1 MWLVTLLILGILI
14 ELLNRSH
21 YLRNY
26 RVAKMPGLG
35 TLVILMAPALALVDH
50 KISENYLRISW
61 LILLALGGLAVL
73 IDLEHHLLPDRLI
86 LPTLLLSILLVA
98 FGGNLRIGIMGAV
111 AWFATFAALAII
123 NPSGLGWGDVKFA
136 ALLGFDCGAADLRLV
151 LVAAFLALT
160 FGGAAALFLIVGR
173 PESGRRSQIPF
184 GPFMFA
190 GAIVSLL
197 GA

>member
-1 MWLVTLLILGILI
+1 MTLLILGILI
-14 ELLNRSH
+14 QLFNRSY

-26 RVAKMPGLG
+26 RVTKLPRLG
-35 TLVILMAPALALVDH
+35 TLFVLLAPALAILDH
-50 KISENYLRISW
+50 KISENYLRLSW
-61 LILLALGGLAVL
+61 LILLTLGGLAVL

-98 FGGNLRIGIMGAV
+98 LGGNLRLGVMGALG
-111 AWFATFAALAII
+111 WFTSFVALAII
-123 NPSGLGWGDVKFA
+123 NPSGLGWGDVKFS
-136 ALLGFDCGAADLRLV
+136 ALLGFDCGAADVKLV
-151 LVAAFLALT
+151 LVAAFLALL
-160 FGGAAALFLIVGR
+160 FGGIAALLLIVRG

-184 GPFMFA
+184 GPFMLA